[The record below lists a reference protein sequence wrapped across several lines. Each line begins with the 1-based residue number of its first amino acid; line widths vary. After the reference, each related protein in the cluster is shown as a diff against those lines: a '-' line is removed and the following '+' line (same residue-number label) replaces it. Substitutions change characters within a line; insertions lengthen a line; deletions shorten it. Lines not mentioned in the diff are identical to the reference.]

1 VPVIIIIADGVRP
14 DTLSAALEH
23 APHRAPTAPAISR
36 LRDDGAFF
44 TIASC
49 FPSVTGPAYAPF
61 LMGRYPGSVGLPG
74 LRWFDR
80 SRATCS
86 FPTFSRSYVGHQMR
100 RVDDDID
107 PTAPTV
113 FELSE
118 RSVGALSVISRGLAP
133 RSRVTTYGVH
143 SLRALRTAARV
154 ARTHFSGNVRGW
166 LDIDRDV
173 VDDVVR
179 RVRDERP
186 DFVFAA
192 LTGIDKTSHAQG
204 HEAPIVGDAI
214 GIVDE
219 LVARLRDD
227 AERLGYW
234 DDTHVWITSDHGH
247 SPVRAHDDLE
257 RGIAALGLR
266 VMAHPWILTFAPQA
280 AVMVSGNAMAHV
292 YVELERRC
300 RPLWSTLRRRWEPLA
315 RALLERPSVDLLLLP
330 NEGRSCEIRSRDRG
344 SAIVSARSDR
354 FSYRRQSG
362 DPLGVGM
369 DLRHLDARGAYEA
382 TLDTDYPDG
391 IVQIATIARAPRA
404 GDVILSAAREWDFRA
419 RYEPIPHVSS
429 HGALHREHMLVPLIV
444 NRPPARAPRRTVDV
458 MPSALAALGVDAPAG
473 VDGTSFVKRITR
485 KTRAA

>member
-14 DTLSAALEH
+14 DTLSAALERAH
-23 APHRAPTAPAISR
+23 DRAPTAPAISR

-44 TIASC
+44 TVTSC
-49 FPSVTGPAYAPF
+49 FPSVTGPAYTPF
-61 LMGRYPGSVGLPG
+61 LMGRFPGTVGLPG

-100 RVDDDID
+100 RVDRDID
-107 PTAPTV
+107 PAAPTV

-133 RSRVTTYGVH
+133 SGRVATFGVR
-143 SLRALRTAARV
+143 SLRALRSAARV
-154 ARTHFSGNVRGW
+154 AHTHFTGNVRGW
-166 LDIDRDV
+166 LDIDRHI
-173 VDDVVR
+173 VDQLVR
-179 RVRDERP
+179 RIRDERP

-192 LTGIDKTSHAQG
+192 LTGIDKSSHAAG
-204 HEAPIVGDAI
+204 HDAPIVGDAI

-219 LVARLRDD
+219 LVARIRDD

-266 VMAHPWILTFAPQA
+266 VMAHPWIFTLAPQA

-292 YVELERRC
+292 YVELEQRD
-300 RPLWSTLRRRWEPLA
+300 RPFWAALRPRWEPLA
-315 RALLERPSVDLLLLP
+315 EALLARPSVDLMLLP
-330 NEGRSCEIRSRDRG
+330 NDARGCEVRSRDLG
-344 SAIVSARSDR
+344 SAIVASDGGR
-354 FSYRRQSG
+354 YSYRRLGG
-362 DPLGVGM
+362 DPLGLGS
-369 DLRHLDARGAYEA
+369 DLRRLDARAAYEA
-382 TLDTDYPDG
+382 TIDTDYPDG
-391 IVQIATIARAPRA
+391 LVQIATISRAPRA
-404 GDVILSAAREWDFRA
+404 GDIILSAARDWDFRA

-429 HGALHREHMLVPLIV
+429 HGALHREHMLVPLV
-444 NRPPARAPRRTVDV
+444 MNRPPAHAPRRTVDV
-458 MPSALAALGVDAPAG
+458 MPSALAALGIDAPAG
-473 VDGTSFVKRITR
+473 LDGISFVARTR